1 MRRGRCTLALRT
13 LTVVLAVAIAPT
25 PNQAAAA
32 TSKEHA
38 KHGPKPTEIALP
50 APASG
55 PGLKIEAPPIGLSV
69 EYPTMAQDLGTGP
82 CPAPALVS
90 ALQALG
96 SPPLQLAG
104 DSQDLS
110 APAGALSGQ
119 QDSWETAT
127 LYRLPA
133 NFWSQLHC
141 LLTAT
146 KEPLTVG
153 LDAKTG
159 QPGWASQMVAD
170 AAGAATNGLSFS
182 LGNEP
187 DLYDLPNYSSLSRPV
202 PDEESAAVSTY
213 LQVAGWLRQAVGSA
227 PVVGPELARPA
238 SWRGELP
245 HVIAALPAQTVGVHM
260 YPLSACATPKAVTIG
275 GMLSAKAGDAPR
287 RLAWVIADARAAGVP
302 AILSE
307 ANSASCGGVAGVSNS
322 PASGV
327 WAVRFVLNA
336 LLTGFQEVRFHSSG
350 APYDPFVVSGEQV
363 LERPLDAAL
372 TALSQWLPLGATLR
386 TLHRVPGLV
395 AYGVTAPATPAP
407 VPAPGAGSP
416 ASTAPSTNG
425 GAVSTPAPGPS
436 TGMVILDNESPR
448 ARAVVVRGAR
458 VIHVQTLSPR
468 RAGVLAADLV
478 SPRDRVRLTVQPNTV
493 VAIAAVSPAT

>member
-1 MRRGRCTLALRT
+1 M
-13 LTVVLAVAIAPT
+13 
-25 PNQAAAA
+25 Q
-32 TSKEHA
+32 
-38 KHGPKPTEIALP
+38 
-50 APASG
+50 
-55 PGLKIEAPPIGLSV
+55 IEAPPIGLSV
-69 EYPTMAQDLGTGP
+69 EYPTMAQDLGAGP
-82 CPAPALVS
+82 CPPPALVS

-110 APAGALSGQ
+110 APSGALSGQ
-119 QDSWETAT
+119 QVSWETAT
-127 LYRLPA
+127 LYQLPA
-133 NFWSQLHC
+133 SFWSQLHC

-159 QPGWASQMVAD
+159 QPGWAAQMVAD
-170 AAGAATNGLSFS
+170 AGSAATNGLSFS

-213 LQVAGWLRQAVGSA
+213 LQVAASLRQAVGSA

-238 SWRGELP
+238 NWHGELP

-260 YPLSACATPKAVTIG
+260 YPLSACATPKAVTIA
-275 GMLSAKAGDAPR
+275 GMLSAKVGDAPR
-287 RLAWVIADARAAGVP
+287 RLAWVTADARAAGVP

-307 ANSASCGGVAGVSNS
+307 ANSASCGGVAGVSDS

-327 WAVRFVLNA
+327 WAVRFVLSA
-336 LLTGFQEVRFHSSG
+336 LLTGFQEVRFHFSG
-350 APYDPFVVSGEQV
+350 APYDPFVVGGEQV
-363 LERPLDAAL
+363 LQRPLDYAL
-372 TALSQWLPLGATLR
+372 QALSQWLPVGATLQV
-386 TLHRVPGLV
+386 LPEVHGLV
-395 AYGVTAPATPAP
+395 ASSVT
-407 VPAPGAGSP
+407 VLQSHPGNGPPGTGSG
-416 ASTAPSTNG
+416 TVTRQ
-425 GAVSTPAPGPS
+425 T
-436 TGMVILDNESPR
+436 TVILDNDRPR
-448 ARAVVVRGAR
+448 ARAVVVRGAHA
-458 VIHVQTLSPR
+458 VHVQTLSPR

-478 SPRDRVRLTVQPNTV
+478 SPKDRVELTVQPNSV